1 MLRKSLENERVKT
14 LELNEQIF
22 ELNQRLYESE
32 LNDSLESPKFHKAV
46 HIKIE
51 TKKTVD
57 DTTNNSKQSN
67 STAEEKTRREMK
79 KDPAATT
86 AESASANK
94 VEY

>member
-57 DTTNNSKQSN
+57 DTTNNFKQSN
-67 STAEEKTRREMK
+67 STAEEKTRRDMK